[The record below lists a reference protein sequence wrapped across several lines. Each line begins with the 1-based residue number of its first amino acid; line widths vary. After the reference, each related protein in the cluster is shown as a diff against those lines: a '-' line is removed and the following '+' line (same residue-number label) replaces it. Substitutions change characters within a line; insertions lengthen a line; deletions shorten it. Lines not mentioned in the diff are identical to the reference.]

1 MKVLEYRFALLS
13 DAQCLKVADDIT
25 AILGNLGETD
35 FKAIYVSEIGQELPS
50 RILVRLDEVSK
61 ILFYSLKAS
70 SATIINKYSDL
81 KSIRSV
87 NSCRFVCVELDNLIR
102 ICIAQDD
109 DMPNFFPLKYDLC
122 DNSKLLIET
131 DLFDFM

>member
-1 MKVLEYRFALLS
+1 M
-13 DAQCLKVADDIT
+13 
-25 AILGNLGETD
+25 
-35 FKAIYVSEIGQELPS
+35 
-50 RILVRLDEVSK
+50 
-61 ILFYSLKAS
+61 LFYSLKAS

>member
-50 RILVRLDEVSK
+50 RILVRLDV
-61 ILFYSLKAS
+61 ILLSEGIFCY
-70 SATIINKYSDL
+70 YH
-81 KSIRSV
+81 
-87 NSCRFVCVELDNLIR
+87 
-102 ICIAQDD
+102 
-109 DMPNFFPLKYDLC
+109 
-122 DNSKLLIET
+122 
-131 DLFDFM
+131 